1 MWHDKGRATRD
12 TCHTR
17 AGMASGR
24 MIPRLRETLGL
35 VRSVFI
41 YHRGGRPRRAALDRW
56 YGRFLGGGEL
66 AFDVGAHVGDRVA
79 SFRRLGARVVVVE
92 PQPGPLRVLRLLFGR
107 DRGVRIVAAAVAAE
121 PGRLTL
127 HLNPANP
134 TVSTAS
140 TAFLKA
146 ADGAAG
152 WQGQRW
158 SETVTVPAVT
168 LDALV
173 AEHGL
178 PAFAKIDVEGFEA
191 EALKGLSRPPRA
203 LSFEFTTIQRDVALA
218 ALARLSELGYGA
230 FNASL
235 GESLA
240 FSHQG
245 PIDAEAM
252 ASWITALPP
261 EANSGD
267 VYASLEPE
275 RLARG

>member
-1 MWHDKGRATRD
+1 VKRAL
-12 TCHTR
+12 
-17 AGMASGR
+17 SGAA
-24 MIPRLRETLGL
+24 GL
-35 VRSVFI
+35 VRSVAI
-41 YHRGGRPRRAALDRW
+41 YHRGGRARRAALDAW
-56 YGRFLGGGEL
+56 YGRFLSPGEL

-79 SFRRLGARVVVVE
+79 AFRRIGATVVAVE

-107 DRGVRIVAAAVAAE
+107 DHGVTLVPAAVAAA
-121 PGRLTL
+121 PGSVTL
-127 HLNPANP
+127 HVNPANP

-140 TAFLKA
+140 TDFLRA

-152 WQGQRW
+152 WEGQRW
-158 SETVTVPAVT
+158 SEAVEVPAVT

-173 AEHGL
+173 ARHGL

-191 EALKGLSRPPRA
+191 EALAGLTGTPRA
-203 LSFEFTTIQRDVALA
+203 LSFEFTTIQRDVAHA
-218 ALARLSELGYGA
+218 SLARLSALGYRA

-240 FSHQG
+240 FAHPA
-245 PIDAEAM
+245 PIDAA
-252 ASWITALPP
+252 ATAAWIDALPV

-275 RLARG
+275 RLI

>member
-1 MWHDKGRATRD
+1 MCAAAWPLCAMMLR
-12 TCHTR
+12 
-17 AGMASGR
+17 
-24 MIPRLRETLGL
+24 IRETLGL

-41 YHRGGRPRRAALDRW
+41 YHRGGKARRAALDRW
-56 YGRFLGGGEL
+56 YGRFVGEGEL
-66 AFDVGAHVGDRVA
+66 AFDVGAHVGDRIGC
-79 SFRRLGARVVVVE
+79 FRRLGARVVAVE

-107 DRGVRIVAAAVAAE
+107 DGGVTLAAVAVAAA
-121 PGRLTL
+121 PGQVTL

-140 TAFLKA
+140 TDFLKA

-168 LDALV
+168 LDQLV

-178 PAFAKIDVEGFEA
+178 PDFAKIDVEGFEA
-191 EALKGLSRPPRA
+191 EALAGLSRPPRA
-203 LSFEFTTIQRDVALA
+203 LSFEFTTIQRDVAMA
-218 ALARLSELGYGA
+218 ALARLTALGYTA

-240 FSHQG
+240 FAH
-245 PIDAEAM
+245 PAAIDAAAM
-252 ASWITALPP
+252 AAWIAALPA

-267 VYASLEPE
+267 VYASLEPA
-275 RLARG
+275 RLAGEARPRNSAA

>member
-1 MWHDKGRATRD
+1 M
-12 TCHTR
+12 
-17 AGMASGR
+17 ML
-24 MIPRLRETLGL
+24 RLRETLGL

-41 YHRGGRPRRAALDRW
+41 YHRGGKGRRAALDRW
-56 YGRFLGGGEL
+56 YGRFLAPGEL
-66 AFDVGAHVGDRVA
+66 GFDVGAHVGDRIA
-79 SFRRLGARVVVVE
+79 CFRRLGARVVAVE
-92 PQPGPLRVLRLLFGR
+92 PQPGPLRVLRLLFAR
-107 DRGVRIVAAAVAAE
+107 DRGVTLVAAAVAAE
-121 PGRLTL
+121 PGEVTL

-140 TAFLKA
+140 TDFLKA

-158 SETVTVPAVT
+158 SERVTVPAVT
-168 LDALV
+168 LDQLV
-173 AEHGL
+173 AEHGM

-191 EALKGLSRPPRA
+191 EALAGLSRPPRA

-218 ALARLSELGYGA
+218 ALARLSALGYTA

-240 FSHQG
+240 FAHPG
-245 PIDAEAM
+245 PIDAAAM
-252 ASWITALPP
+252 AAWITALPLS
-261 EANSGD
+261 ANSGD

-275 RLARG
+275 LLSGEASARNSAA

>member
-1 MWHDKGRATRD
+1 M
-12 TCHTR
+12 
-17 AGMASGR
+17 MLR
-24 MIPRLRETLGL
+24 MREILGL
-35 VRSVFI
+35 VRSVII
-41 YHRGGRPRRAALDRW
+41 YHRGGRARRAALDRW
-56 YGRFLGGGEL
+56 YGRFLSAGEL
-66 AFDVGAHVGDRVA
+66 GFDVGAHVGDRIA
-79 SFRRLGARVVVVE
+79 CFRRLGARVVAVE

-107 DRGVRIVAAAVAAE
+107 DRNVSLVAAAVAAS
-121 PGRLTL
+121 PGTVTL

-140 TAFLKA
+140 ADFLKA

-152 WQGQRW
+152 WQGQNW

-168 LDALV
+168 LDQLV
-173 AEHGL
+173 AEHGV

-191 EALKGLSRPPRA
+191 EALAGLSRPPRA

-218 ALARLSELGYGA
+218 AIDRLSALGYAA

-240 FSHQG
+240 FAHPG
-245 PIDAEAM
+245 PIDAAAM
-252 ASWITALPP
+252 AAWITALPA

-267 VYASLEPE
+267 VYASLDPA
-275 RLARG
+275 RLAGGDGARSRNSPA